1 MRKTLD
7 ELETLV
13 VSPLAHLDSNFFHEI
28 TDILLV
34 DYLNFRKV
42 LERYQVDPFKLPIH
56 KTLTVKNIEEVKFV
70 HNKFLLRGVVPQN
83 YARRLTYE
91 RENDN
96 VVTFSHHKTLENLLN
111 HRLVARSIL
120 STTDFNL
127 GKKVVRVEYLRD
139 LFDYKSKQR
148 GKDPLGIAFDEDYIV
163 LHPRGLYGLHPK
175 YLYEAAKRDSI
186 ELLRRGKE

>member
-1 MRKTLD
+1 MRKTLN

-13 VSPLAHLDSNFFHEI
+13 VSPLAHKDSNFFHEV

-34 DYLNFRKV
+34 DYLDFRKV
-42 LERYQVDPFKLPIH
+42 LERYQVDPFKLPIYE
-56 KTLTVKNIEEVKFV
+56 TITVKNIKEVKSV
-70 HNKFLLRGVVPQN
+70 HNKLLSQEIVPQN

-91 RENDN
+91 RDTDN

-111 HRLVARSIL
+111 HRLVARSIM

-127 GKKVVRVEYLRD
+127 GKRVVRVEYLRT
-139 LFDYKSKQR
+139 LFGYKSKQR
-148 GKDPLGIAFDEDYIV
+148 GIDPLGIAFEEDYIV

-175 YLYEAAKRDSI
+175 YLYEAVRKSKI
-186 ELLRRGKE
+186 